1 MSVPQTELIL
11 TSPRTRVTLTHLGHG
26 AIRVDRQV
34 FVTDRRCPAGYWR
47 PSGYATGIRPEQ
59 LDGFIASYAV
69 DPVSSCELADFREA
83 IAANVAHDPFAGV
96 AA

>member
-26 AIRVDRQV
+26 AIRVDTHVRMS
-34 FVTDRRCPAGYWR
+34 DRRCPDGYWR
-47 PSGYATGIRPEQ
+47 PSGYATALRPDQ
-59 LDGFIASYAV
+59 LDAFVAGY
-69 DPVSSCELADFREA
+69 DGKPGELAAFREA
-83 IAANVAHDPFAGV
+83 IAANIAHDPFAGV